1 MSDAP
6 SMSAPVSG
14 FDWRCRWRGIA
25 LATGFLLTACAHGAA
40 PPVAEDVPLLEGV
53 PRLVATTTAVFVAP
67 EADQGVAVDDDF
79 FYAIDNSQIVK
90 YSRENG
96 ARAGEWRLDQPE
108 IIRHINSCFSDAGT
122 LICAN
127 SNYPKSPMA
136 SSIEV
141 FDAVRMAPLSSH
153 SLGVRDEG
161 SLTWVDRI
169 SGGWIAG
176 FAHYDGPNGTGYK
189 DHSAS
194 SVVTFDEAWR
204 RTGGWAFPEDVMA
217 RMAPHAASGGAI
229 GPDGLLYVLGHDRPE
244 LYVLARPQ
252 MGPGLILVAVIS
264 IEAEGQAFS
273 WAPGGKRQIFAID
286 RRAGKVLTI
295 DVPAVDMADVAFART
310 FR

>member
-1 MSDAP
+1 MSDAL
-6 SMSAPVSG
+6 STSAPVSASDHV
-14 FDWRCRWRGIA
+14 FRRWA
-25 LATGFLLTACAHGAA
+25 LGLAAGLLLAACTHA
-40 PPVAEDVPLLEGV
+40 PVPVAAEAPLPAGV
-53 PRLVATTTAVFVAP
+53 PHLAGRTVAAYAAP
-67 EADQGVAVDDDF
+67 EADQGVAVDTDH
-79 FYAIDNSQIVK
+79 FYAIDNAEI
-90 YSRENG
+90 
-96 ARAGEWRLDQPE
+96 ARYVRATGVRDGGWALDRPD
-108 IIRHINSCFSDAGT
+108 IIRHINSCLAEAGT
-122 LICAN
+122 LVCAN
-127 SNYPKSPMA
+127 SNYPKHPMA
-136 SSIEV
+136 SSVEV
-141 FDAVRMAPLSSH
+141 FDSATLAPLSSH

-169 SGGWIAG
+169 PGGWIAG

-204 RTGGWAFPEDVMA
+204 RTGGWAFPEEVVA

-252 MGPGLILVAVIS
+252 MGPGLILVAVID

-273 WAPGGKRQIFAID
+273 WAPGGARQIFAID
-286 RRAGKVLTI
+286 RHAGRVLTI
-295 DVPAVDMADVAFART
+295 DLPAVDLTGIAFAQT

>member
-1 MSDAP
+1 MSGEPSILAP
-6 SMSAPVSG
+6 ASDSDRGLWRRAIGLAAGLLMTACMNIAPPADVTE
-14 FDWRCRWRGIA
+14 A
-25 LATGFLLTACAHGAA
+25 LIPEGVHRLTA
-40 PPVAEDVPLLEGV
+40 
-53 PRLVATTTAVFVAP
+53 ATVKVFSVP
-67 EADQGVAVDDDF
+67 EADQGVAVNSSF
-79 FYAIDNSQIVK
+79 FYAVDNAQIVK
-90 YSRENG
+90 YD
-96 ARAGEWRLDQPE
+96 RADGVRIDEWKLERPD
-108 IIRHINSCFSDAGT
+108 IIRHINSCLADEGT

-127 SNYPKSPMA
+127 SNYPKKPMA
-136 SSIEV
+136 SSVEV
-141 FDAVRMAPLSSH
+141 FDAGTLEPLSSH

-169 SGGWIAG
+169 PGGWIAG

-204 RTGGWAFPEDVMA
+204 RTGGWAFPEDVAA

-244 LYVLARPQ
+244 LYALARPQ
-252 MGPGLILVAVIS
+252 LGPGLILVAVID

-273 WAPGGKRQIFAID
+273 WAPGGVRQIFAID
-286 RRAGKVLTI
+286 RRVGRVLVI
-295 DVPAVDMADVAFART
+295 EVPAVDIASIPFTGV

>member
-1 MSDAP
+1 MLDAH
-6 SMSAPVSG
+6 STLAPVSG
-14 FDWRCRWRGIA
+14 SDGRCRWRGAA
-25 LATGFLLTACAHGAA
+25 LAAGLILAACTHAVA
-40 PPVAEDVPLLEGV
+40 PPVPEEAPVPEGV
-53 PRLVATTTAVFVAP
+53 PHLAAKTTAVFVAP
-67 EADQGVAVDDDF
+67 EADQGVAVDDEF
-79 FYAIDNSQIVK
+79 FYAIDNAQIVK
-90 YSRENG
+90 YSRTSG
-96 ARAGEWRLDQPE
+96 TRTGEWRLDRPD
-108 IIRHINSCFSDAGT
+108 IIRHINSCMADAGT

-127 SNYPKSPMA
+127 SNYPKNPMA

-141 FDAVRMAPLSSH
+141 FDATLMAPLFSH

-169 SGGWIAG
+169 PGGWIAG

-194 SVVTFDEAWR
+194 SVVTFDESWR
-204 RTGGWAFPEDVMA
+204 RTGGWAFPEDVAA

-229 GPDGLLYVLGHDRPE
+229 GPDGLLYILGHDRPE

-252 MGPGLILVAVIS
+252 MGPGLILVAVID

-273 WAPGGKRQIFAID
+273 WAPGGERQIFAID
-286 RRAGKVLTI
+286 RRAGKVLVI
-295 DVPAVDMADVAFART
+295 DVPEVDFSGIQFSGS

>member
-1 MSDAP
+1 M
-6 SMSAPVSG
+6 V
-14 FDWRCRWRGIA
+14 
-25 LATGFLLTACAHGAA
+25 LAAGLLLAACTHAAA
-40 PPVAEDVPLLEGV
+40 PPVAEEAPVPPGAPHL
-53 PRLVATTTAVFVAP
+53 AAATTAVFAAP
-67 EADQGVAVDDDF
+67 EADQGVAVDPAF
-79 FYAIDNSQIVK
+79 FYAIDNAQIVK
-90 YSRENG
+90 YDRASG
-96 ARAGEWRLDQPE
+96 ARAGEWKLERPDIL
-108 IIRHINSCFSDAGT
+108 RHINSCLAEAGT

-127 SNYPKSPMA
+127 SNYPKRPMA
-136 SSIEV
+136 SSVEV
-141 FDAVRMAPLSSH
+141 FDTGLMAPLSTH

-169 SGGWIAG
+169 PGGWIAG
-176 FAHYDGPNGTGYK
+176 FAHYDGPNGMGYK

-204 RTGGWAFPEDVMA
+204 RTGGWAFPEDVVA

-252 MGPGLILVAVIS
+252 LGPGLILVAVID

-273 WAPGGKRQIFAID
+273 WAPGGARQIYAID
-286 RRAGKVLTI
+286 RRAGRVLVI
-295 DVPAVDMADVAFART
+295 DVPLVDIAGIPFALT